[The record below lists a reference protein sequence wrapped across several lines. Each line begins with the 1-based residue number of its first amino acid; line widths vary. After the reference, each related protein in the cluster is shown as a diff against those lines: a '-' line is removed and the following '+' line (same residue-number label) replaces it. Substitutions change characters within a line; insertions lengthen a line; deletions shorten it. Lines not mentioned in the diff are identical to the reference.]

1 MSESKTYV
9 FGNEGGG
16 QGSMMSLLAPLLQQR
31 GLDPNLLLAMNKN
44 GNGWGDGFMWVI
56 FLFFLMGWGGNGWGG
71 FGNGRAGGIANEI
84 NNDYGRSLLMD
95 AIGGNRNALSN
106 LATQLNCTEGQI
118 QAAISALTS
127 QVQGV
132 GNQVGMSG
140 MQVINALQQG
150 NMQIAQQLA
159 SCCCENRLATCQQ
172 TNTLQNAINNVAVG
186 QEHGF
191 SNVTYETQKQT
202 CDLHNAIKDSTQT
215 IVNGQKQAEMRE
227 MQNKIDALREEN
239 STFKSSAMTSQIVG
253 QAVAPINAVLAG
265 LQQEV
270 AGIKCKM
277 PDGEAEFKQLP
288 SNGQI
293 ANSGDVVVSES
304 REAMIAEVEAMLRHS
319 QEVLASK
326 DYHEKVVCNCE
337 KIMCVLNP
345 QIAKDREQEQ
355 KISQLESKVCG
366 MEGTLSN
373 IESMLQKALKK
384 SNSNN

>member
-16 QGSMMSLLAPLLQQR
+16 QGGMMSLLAPLLQQR

-191 SNVTYETQKQT
+191 LNVAYETQRQT

-277 PDGEAEFKQLP
+277 PETVTLNYAQATAVPNCVAAQMGLYGFNALN
-288 SNGQI
+288 NG
-293 ANSGDVVVSES
+293 GFW
-304 REAMIAEVEAMLRHS
+304 
-319 QEVLASK
+319 
-326 DYHEKVVCNCE
+326 
-337 KIMCVLNP
+337 
-345 QIAKDREQEQ
+345 
-355 KISQLESKVCG
+355 G
-366 MEGTLSN
+366 
-373 IESMLQKALKK
+373 
-384 SNSNN
+384 